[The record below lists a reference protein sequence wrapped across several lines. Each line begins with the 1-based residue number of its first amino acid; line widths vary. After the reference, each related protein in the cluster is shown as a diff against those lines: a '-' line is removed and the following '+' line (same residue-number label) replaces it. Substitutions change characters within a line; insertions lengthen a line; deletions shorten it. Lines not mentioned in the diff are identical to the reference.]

1 MYGQGW
7 GNRHIK
13 GGVYTTI
20 MVSISLRVYYGANV
34 NIACYH
40 WSMWSLHDDAQNKG
54 SICALICFNKTLI
67 HVGNSM
73 LNSETLI
80 TTVTTSIASFI
91 SGSLVFLVVGCICGY
106 RFRHQQNRVLRPHA
120 IEATQPVQLYEE
132 IPQLQPRVRDKVVK
146 LNENLAYD
154 SLHC

>member
-1 MYGQGW
+1 
-7 GNRHIK
+7 
-13 GGVYTTI
+13 
-20 MVSISLRVYYGANV
+20 
-34 NIACYH
+34 
-40 WSMWSLHDDAQNKG
+40 
-54 SICALICFNKTLI
+54 
-67 HVGNSM
+67 M

-91 SGSLVFLVVGCICGY
+91 FGSLVFLVVGCICGY
-106 RFRHQQNRVLRPHA
+106 RFRHRQNRALMPRA

-132 IPQLQPRVRDKVVK
+132 IPQLQPPVRDKVVK